1 MATYIYN
8 HHSHYKDIDS
18 AGRFAYSAAM
28 IKSIKFTSIPVRDQ
42 DKALEFY
49 TKKLGFTV
57 FTDQP
62 MGPGQRWIELT
73 IPGAKTGLVLFTPDG
88 HQDRIGTF
96 TGVSFECDDVQK
108 TYEDLLKNGVEFI
121 APPKTESWGTSA
133 LFKDVD
139 GNQFV
144 MSTR

>member
-1 MATYIYN
+1 
-8 HHSHYKDIDS
+8 
-18 AGRFAYSAAM
+18 M

-42 DKALEFY
+42 DKSLEFY
-49 TKKLGFTV
+49 TTKLGFTV

-62 MGPGQRWIELT
+62 MGGPNDKSPGQRWIELS

-88 HQDRIGTF
+88 HESRIGTF
-96 TGVSFECDDVQK
+96 TGVSFECDDVHK
-108 TYEDLLKNGVEFI
+108 TYQDLVNKGVEFI

-133 LFKDVD
+133 LFKDID

>member
-1 MATYIYN
+1 
-8 HHSHYKDIDS
+8 
-18 AGRFAYSAAM
+18 M
-28 IKSIKFTSIPVRDQ
+28 IKSIKFASIPVHDQ

-49 TKKLGFTV
+49 TKKLGFTIL
-57 FTDQP
+57 TDQP
-62 MGPGQRWIELT
+62 MGGGQRWIELSV
-73 IPGAKTGLVLFTPDG
+73 PGAKTGLVLFTPDG
-88 HQDRIGTF
+88 HEARIGTF
-96 TGVSFECDDVQK
+96 SGISFECDDVQQ
-108 TYEDLLKNGVEFI
+108 TYEVLKAKGVEFI

>member
-1 MATYIYN
+1 
-8 HHSHYKDIDS
+8 
-18 AGRFAYSAAM
+18 M
-28 IKSIKFTSIPVRDQ
+28 IKHIKFATIPVRDQ

-62 MGPGQRWIELT
+62 MGPGQRWIE
-73 IPGAKTGLVLFTPDG
+73 ISVPGSKTGLVLFTPDG
-88 HQDRIGTF
+88 FEDRIGKF
-96 TGVSFECDDVQK
+96 TGISFECDDVRK
-108 TYEDLLKNGVEFI
+108 TYEDLVKKGVEFI

-133 LFKDVD
+133 LFKDID